1 MPALAVLST
10 GLVLST
16 GEASV
21 PIYMQYGDLLGD
33 VTEATHTNWIELTSV
48 NWGVNRPVSNP
59 AGSATARVVS
69 APRFSELV
77 VVKDEDNVTIPLIQ
91 ESLGGEPKLVKI
103 DFVRTNQDRM
113 EVYYS
118 IQLTETLIT
127 GLSQGS
133 GGDRPTESLTL
144 NFTQISF
151 HGTQMDADGSSTSP
165 ANYGWN
171 VTNNAPA

>member
-1 MPALAVLST
+1 
-10 GLVLST
+10 
-16 GEASV
+16 
-21 PIYMQYGDLLGD
+21 MQYGDLLGD
-33 VTEATHTNWIELTSV
+33 VTEATHTNWIELNSV

>member
-1 MPALAVLST
+1 
-10 GLVLST
+10 
-16 GEASV
+16 
-21 PIYMQYGDLLGD
+21 MQYGDLPGD
-33 VTEATHTNWIELTSV
+33 VTEATHTNWIELNSL
-48 NWGVNRPVSNP
+48 NWGVNRPVTNP
-59 AGSATARVVS
+59 AGSATARVVA

-77 VVKDEDNVTIPLIQ
+77 VVKDEDNATIPLIQ
-91 ESLGGEPKLVKI
+91 ESLGGQPKLVKI
-103 DFVRTNQDRM
+103 DFVRTSQDQP

-118 IQLTETLIT
+118 IQLTGTLIT

-133 GGDRPTESLTL
+133 AGDRPTESLTL

-165 ANYGWN
+165 ANFGWS

>member
-1 MPALAVLST
+1 
-10 GLVLST
+10 
-16 GEASV
+16 
-21 PIYMQYGDLLGD
+21 MQYGDLLGD

>member
-1 MPALAVLST
+1 
-10 GLVLST
+10 
-16 GEASV
+16 V

-33 VTEATHTNWIELTSV
+33 VTEATHTNWIELNSV

>member
-1 MPALAVLST
+1 M
-10 GLVLST
+10 
-16 GEASV
+16 

-33 VTEATHTNWIELTSV
+33 VTEATHANWIELNSV

-59 AGSATARVVS
+59 AGSATARVVA

-77 VVKDEDNVTIPLIQ
+77 VAKDEDNATIPLIQ
-91 ESLGGEPKLVKI
+91 ESLGGQPKLVKI

-118 IQLTETLIT
+118 IQLTETVIT

-171 VTNNAPA
+171 VTSNAPA

>member
-1 MPALAVLST
+1 
-10 GLVLST
+10 
-16 GEASV
+16 
-21 PIYMQYGDLLGD
+21 MQYGDLLGD
-33 VTEATHTNWIELTSV
+33 VTEATHTNWIELNSV

-91 ESLGGEPKLVKI
+91 ELLGGEPKLVKI